1 MGPVR
6 LRSKILLGVALV
18 VMVLVPVGL
27 VGFNTFR
34 AHLMTHIFSTMKPPP
49 ETIEATT
56 AETATV
62 PQGLTAI
69 GTLQAVHQV
78 TVAPEVGGRVV
89 DILFTAGA
97 EVHAHDPLVQLND
110 GPEQGDLLNYKAQAE
125 NAEVNLARAQKLVGR
140 QFETQVNVDL
150 NRAQLGQA
158 NGLIAKTEAQI
169 AQKLIRAP
177 FGGRLGIRQIDL
189 GQYLSA
195 GSAIVTLTDLD
206 QLYVNFSL
214 PEQDL
219 SQLSLGQTVDIT
231 VDAYPGQVFKAVL
244 TTIEPQ
250 ISIDTRAIS
259 LQATLA
265 NPRHL
270 LQPGMST
277 NITVELPPLL
287 NQVVL
292 PETAV
297 DFSLYGDAVFTVFHS
312 DDAGK
317 PVLKVHRS
325 YVRTGPRFDGK
336 VVILDGVD
344 AGAVVAKSGQLKLSN
359 DAIVLLSSGDFLKP
373 PATLPKD

>member
-6 LRSKILLGVALV
+6 LRGKILLGVALV
-18 VMVLVPVGL
+18 VMVLIPVGL

-34 AHLMTHIFSTMKPPP
+34 AHLMAHIFSTMKPPP

-97 EVHAHDPLVQLND
+97 QVHAHDPLVQLND
-110 GPEQGDLLNYKAQAE
+110 GPEQGDLANYKAQAV
-125 NAEVNLARAQKLVGR
+125 NAEVNLARSQKLVGR

-158 NGLIAKTEAQI
+158 NGLIAKTQAQI

-177 FGGRLGIRQIDL
+177 FDGRLGIRQIDL

-214 PEQDL
+214 PEQAL
-219 SQLSLGQTVDIT
+219 SQLSSGQTVDIA

-250 ISIDTRAIS
+250 ISVDTRAIS

-277 NITVELPPLL
+277 NITVELPPLT
-287 NQVVL
+287 NQVVV

-325 YVRTGPRFDGK
+325 FVKTGARFNGK

-344 AGAVVAKSGQLKLSN
+344 PGQVVAKSGQLKLSN
-359 DAIVLLSSGDFLKP
+359 DAVVQLSSGDLLQP

>member
-1 MGPVR
+1 MGPLR

-27 VGFNTFR
+27 IGFSTFR
-34 AHLMTHIFSTMKPPP
+34 AHLMNHIFSTMKPPP

-89 DILFTAGA
+89 DILFKPGA
-97 EVHAHDPLVQLND
+97 QVHAHDPLVQLND
-110 GPEQGDLLNYKAQAE
+110 GPEQGDLVNYQAQAQ
-125 NAEVNLARAQKLVGR
+125 NAEVNLARSQKLVGR

-150 NRAQLGQA
+150 NRAQLGEA
-158 NGLIAKTEAQI
+158 NGLIAKTQAQI

-177 FGGRLGIRQIDL
+177 FDGQLGIRQIDL
-189 GQYLSA
+189 GQYLSP
-195 GSAIVTLTDLD
+195 GSAVVTLTDLD
-206 QLYVNFSL
+206 TLYLNFSL
-214 PEQDL
+214 PEQNL
-219 SQLSLGQTVDIT
+219 SQLSLGQTVEIA
-231 VDAYPGQVFKAVL
+231 VDAYPGQIFKAIL

-250 ISIDTRAIS
+250 ISIDTRAIA

-270 LQPGMST
+270 LQPGMSA
-277 NITVELPPLL
+277 NATVELPPLKD
-287 NQVVL
+287 QVVV

-317 PVLKVHRS
+317 PVLKVRRD
-325 YVRTGPRFDGK
+325 YVKTGPRFDGK
-336 VVILDGVD
+336 VAILDGV
-344 AGAVVAKSGQLKLSN
+344 APGAVVAKSGQLKLSN
-359 DAIVLLSSGDFLKP
+359 DAIVLLSSGDLLKP

>member
-1 MGPVR
+1 M
-6 LRSKILLGVALV
+6 ATV
-18 VMVLVPVGL
+18 VIGL

-34 AHLMTHIFSTMKPPP
+34 AHMMNQIFATMKPPP

-78 TVAPEVGGRVV
+78 TVAPEIGGRVV
-89 DILFTAGA
+89 DILFKAGA
-97 EVHAHDPLVQLND
+97 QVHARDPLVQLND
-110 GPEQGDLLNYKAQAE
+110 GPEQGDLANYQAQAQ
-125 NAEVNLARAQKLVGR
+125 NAQVNLARSQKLVGR

-150 NRAQLGQA
+150 NRAQLGEA
-158 NGLIAKTEAQI
+158 DGLIAKTQAQI

-177 FGGRLGIRQIDL
+177 FDGQLGIRQIDL
-189 GQYLSA
+189 GQYLSP

-206 QLYVNFSL
+206 TLYLNFSL
-214 PEQDL
+214 PEQNL
-219 SQLSLGQTVDIT
+219 SQLSLGQTVDIA
-231 VDAYPGQVFKAVL
+231 VDAYPGQIFKAVL

-265 NPRHL
+265 NPQHL
-270 LQPGMST
+270 LQPGMSA
-277 NITVELPPLL
+277 NATVELPPLKD
-287 NQVVL
+287 QVVV

-297 DFSLYGDAVFTVFHS
+297 DFSLYGDAVFTVLHG
-312 DDAGK
+312 DDGGK
-317 PVLKVHRS
+317 PVLKVRRD
-325 YVRTGPRFDGK
+325 YVKTGPRFDGK
-336 VVILDGVD
+336 VVILDGVA

-359 DAIVLLSSGDFLKP
+359 DTIVVLSSSDLLKP

>member
-6 LRSKILLGVALV
+6 LRSKIQLGVALV
-18 VMVLVPVGL
+18 VMVQVPVGL

-219 SQLSLGQTVDIT
+219 SQLSLGQTVDIA